1 MSVEKIDLDKC
12 IGCGT
17 CVETCPMDV
26 FRLDEQTDKSKI
38 VYPEDCQICHLCRI
52 YCPEDAISI
61 SSAKCVSPMV
71 SWG

>member
-1 MSVEKIDLDKC
+1 MSVETIDIEKC
-12 IGCGT
+12 IGCGI

-26 FRLDEQTDKSKI
+26 LRLDEKTGQSEI

-52 YCPEDAISI
+52 YCPEDALGI
-61 SSAKCVSPMV
+61 SSIKFVPPMV